1 MTFNQI
7 KMAIYATYITNYYGY
22 KLTKAKSAMEKK
34 RIRTEYSD
42 VLLSK
47 LKLRVKVNNIEK
59 LPKEGQYLLAS
70 NHRSVIDPLIIELA
84 TQNTKLFGHWISKKE
99 LYNSFFFGL
108 FVRNAGTILLD
119 REQSQ
124 MGGFFA
130 DIKSAVNAGDS
141 IYIFPEGTRNKSK
154 NELGEFKDG
163 SRLIAV
169 KNRLDILPI
178 YIKTNADK
186 ELMAS
191 LKDGEH
197 HRVIEVDI
205 GDIISY
211 KEKSKT
217 LQEAFYEQFNIPKP
231 INEKAE

>member
-7 KMAIYATYITNYYGY
+7 KMAFYATYITNYYGY
-22 KLTKAKSAMEKK
+22 KLTKANTAQEKK

-47 LKLRVKVNNIEK
+47 LKLKVKVLNPEK
-59 LPKEGQYLLAS
+59 IPSSGQFLLAS

-84 TQNTKLFGHWISKKE
+84 TQNSTIFGHWISKKE

-119 REQSQ
+119 REKSQ

-130 DIKSAVNAGDS
+130 EIKEAVKAGDS
-141 IYIFPEGTRNKSK
+141 IYIFPEGTRNKSH

-169 KNRLDILPI
+169 KNRLDILPV

-186 ELMAS
+186 ELMSS
-191 LKDGEH
+191 LKDGQEF
-197 HRVIEVDI
+197 RTIEVII

-211 KEKSKT
+211 KEKEQS
-217 LQEAFYEQFNIPKP
+217 LQEAFYAQFNIPKP
-231 INEKAE
+231 IEALNE